1 MAIWD
6 QSGTTFLDKHWCF
19 FSYTLFPFDLRI
31 YSTTN
36 LTLRLSRWLA
46 PTSIIGIYESFRR
59 LLRTNPSG
67 NFPSF
72 YTNKHIPVYIPCMKD
87 PTHNTNLLGLYSP
100 FVHWCLHFLVFFAC
114 TRERR
119 PWVIICIPNAPPNT
133 QKSEL
138 KLKAVSAQWLLF
150 ISKSLYT
157 FDDIWYRFS
166 ISRHRQ
172 LSLKTHFFLM
182 HTCFKNNLDWNI

>member
-6 QSGTTFLDKHWCF
+6 QNGTTFLDKHWCF

-72 YTNKHIPVYIPCMKD
+72 YTNKHIPVYIPCIKD

-114 TRERR
+114 TRERK
-119 PWVIICIPNAPPNT
+119 P
-133 QKSEL
+133 
-138 KLKAVSAQWLLF
+138 
-150 ISKSLYT
+150 
-157 FDDIWYRFS
+157 
-166 ISRHRQ
+166 
-172 LSLKTHFFLM
+172 M
-182 HTCFKNNLDWNI
+182 GNNLHSQRTAKYTEEWTEIKSCFGSVITFHIKIIVYIWWHLISVQYQSS